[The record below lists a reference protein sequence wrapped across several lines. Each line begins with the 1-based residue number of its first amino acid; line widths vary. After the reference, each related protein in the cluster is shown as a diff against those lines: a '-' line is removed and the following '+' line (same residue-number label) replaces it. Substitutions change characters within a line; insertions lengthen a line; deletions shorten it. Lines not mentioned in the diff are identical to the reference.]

1 MELSTFYIALVFLV
15 PAVLAFTLLGAMT
28 IDLAGAV
35 VAKPKTP
42 SIVKRKVVTNRVK
55 DDIGCYAAI

>member
-15 PAVLAFTLLGAMT
+15 PAVLAFTLLSAMT
-28 IDLAGAV
+28 IELAGAV
-35 VAKPKTP
+35 VDMPKTP
-42 SIVKRKVVTNRVK
+42 STAKRKVVINSVK